1 VNHDLEKGKTYLHA
15 EALLEGSII
24 ALKENKK
31 NQNSNFNKEKTTVP
45 KIRMDGLTLPCQNPH
60 SHETWLP

>member
-31 NQNSNFNKEKTTVP
+31 
-45 KIRMDGLTLPCQNPH
+45 KIKIQILIKKRLLYQKLEWMV
-60 SHETWLP
+60 